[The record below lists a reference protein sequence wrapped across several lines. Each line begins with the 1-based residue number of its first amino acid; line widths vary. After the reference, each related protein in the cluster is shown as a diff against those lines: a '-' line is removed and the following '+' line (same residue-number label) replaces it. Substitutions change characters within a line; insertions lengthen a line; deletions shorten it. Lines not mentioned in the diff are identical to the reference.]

1 MSARRHWRA
10 IIVLGPLL
18 WACSRDIP
26 PTTTEDIMQGADQL
40 LFGMFTVITSEGVR
54 RAHVY
59 ADTAYMFDA
68 NQIADLRSVRV
79 VFYSTVSSDT
89 TVLTSTAGQYEFRT
103 EDMEAR
109 GNVVVVRTGGR
120 RLETERLRYDRRR
133 NEISSDDPF
142 LFVEP
147 GRRLEGVGFVSD
159 PDFRNIRSREVRG
172 PAGQV
177 RIPSQ

>member
-1 MSARRHWRA
+1 MPSFLR
-10 IIVLGPLL
+10 I
-18 WACSRDIP
+18 CSRC
-26 PTTTEDIMQGADQL
+26 L
-40 LFGMFTVITSEGVR
+40 C
-54 RAHVY
+54 
-59 ADTAYMFDA
+59 
-68 NQIADLRSVRV
+68 
-79 VFYSTVSSDT
+79 TVSSDT